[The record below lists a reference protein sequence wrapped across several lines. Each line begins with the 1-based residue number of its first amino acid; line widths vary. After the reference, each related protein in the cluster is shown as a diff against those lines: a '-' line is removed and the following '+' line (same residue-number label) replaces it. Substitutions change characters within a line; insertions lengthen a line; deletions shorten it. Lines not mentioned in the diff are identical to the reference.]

1 METKGSE
8 MKSQME
14 LRWKQRKPRWNPRWN
29 SDGSKGIRDGIRDGI
44 PDGTQMEAK
53 EFKIDSHDRIQVI
66 QVIQVI
72 QGIPE
77 EMPETKKTGHNWSVF
92 KIYRE
97 LNDYSATTSNEK
109 VPFTFL

>member
-1 METKGSE
+1 
-8 MKSQME
+8 
-14 LRWKQRKPRWNPRWN
+14 
-29 SDGSKGIRDGIRDGI
+29 
-44 PDGTQMEAK
+44 MEAK
-53 EFKIDSHDRIQVI
+53 EAKEAKEYKIDSKDRIQVI
-66 QVIQVI
+66 QV
-72 QGIPE
+72 IPE

>member
-1 METKGSE
+1 ME
-8 MKSQME
+8 SQME
-14 LRWKQRKPRWNPRWN
+14 LRWS
-29 SDGSKGIRDGIRDGI
+29 SDGA
-44 PDGTQMEAK
+44 QMEAK
-53 EFKIDSHDRIQVI
+53 ESKIDSHDRIQV
-66 QVIQVI
+66 
-72 QGIPE
+72 IPE

>member
-1 METKGSE
+1 MEIS
-8 MKSQME
+8 
-14 LRWKQRKPRWNPRWN
+14 WKPRNPRWNPRWS

-44 PDGTQMEAK
+44 PDGTQKEAK
-53 EFKIDSHDRIQVI
+53 EAKNDSQNRN
-66 QVIQVI
+66 
-72 QGIPE
+72 QGIPRSN
-77 EMPETKKTGHNWSVF
+77 PSDPRGNARHIKKTGHNWSVF